1 MQRRRLRSEAA
12 TRRPRKRSRPQA
24 GEAGRG
30 NGNSLPAD
38 DARSA
43 GKAGTAWRCRMG
55 AAEDRQRR
63 TMTRLRVL
71 VACEYSGAVRDA
83 FIAEGHDA
91 ISCDLLPTDV
101 PGPHYQ
107 GDVFDIINDG
117 FDLMIGHPP
126 CTFLCVSGLHW
137 NNRGR
142 GWVGTTEALKFF
154 ERLLF
159 ADIPRIAIENPIGVA
174 STRIRPADQLI
185 HPWQYGHPESK
196 ATHLWLKDLNPLKP
210 TNILKLPESGRWENQ
225 TASGQ
230 NKLKPSADRWK
241 IRSATYPGIA
251 QAMAKQW
258 GTAASA
264 PAQADLLRHQLD
276 LLASA

>member
-1 MQRRRLRSEAA
+1 
-12 TRRPRKRSRPQA
+12 
-24 GEAGRG
+24 
-30 NGNSLPAD
+30 
-38 DARSA
+38 
-43 GKAGTAWRCRMG
+43 
-55 AAEDRQRR
+55 
-63 TMTRLRVL
+63 MTRLRVL

-142 GWVGTTEALKFF
+142 GLVG
-154 ERLLF
+154 
-159 ADIPRIAIENPIGVA
+159 
-174 STRIRPADQLI
+174 
-185 HPWQYGHPESK
+185 
-196 ATHLWLKDLNPLKP
+196 THLWLKDLNPLKP

-264 PAQADLLRHQLD
+264 PAQADLLRYQLD